1 MFIRVNGE
9 LDTLCL
15 GISFQ
20 LRPLRS
26 IQTPQGSTSA
36 SLSVYRPMSCLPR
49 DLNENQLTSS
59 WKNLCKVHRVSKI
72 HWTTIVFSTSRN
84 LNRNNLTSLPEEL
97 FQCSRD
103 IRDLWVMRQTIEG
116 STTVDTLM
124 VAMRAY
130 VRRKAPRRCVSMA
143 YHQWRALT
151 VFVNLFLCAH
161 ATLMAYFSYA
171 PCNDGWFRD
180 WQQHLICHAHYY
192 DNDVNDSNAESFPTN
207 CC

>member
-1 MFIRVNGE
+1 MSE
-9 LDTLCL
+9 T
-15 GISFQ
+15 S
-20 LRPLRS
+20 
-26 IQTPQGSTSA
+26 PQKA
-36 SLSVYRPMSCLPR
+36 VIYCHV
-49 DLNENQLTSS
+49 SS
-59 WKNLCKVHRVSKI
+59 K
-72 HWTTIVFSTSRN
+72 
-84 LNRNNLTSLPEEL
+84 
-97 FQCSRD
+97 
-103 IRDLWVMRQTIEG
+103 RQTIEG

-180 WQQHLICHAHYY
+180 
-192 DNDVNDSNAESFPTN
+192 
-207 CC
+207 